1 MTRPNVLRCIFR
13 RNTTYARSCL
23 RRQFHSSVRF
33 YQGAHDPPR
42 NLEGQNDI
50 SGKALKDGKNS
61 RSSRIH
67 DDTRPKFCFNC
78 GRPGHGRSECKNATA
93 SLEQKQQIL
102 KETLKDSYD
111 PHYLKKRKELTKS
124 DRRPPPP
131 APPPAPTQQN
141 DLTTGQEAVLKRLKP
156 YSEEDKVILRN
167 VYTPTQ
173 FAALEAGEEAVDAQD
188 IAQQATL
195 REDPMAFE
203 YFDDFSKIHPVIDKA
218 VKAPKENY
226 DPKLRYKNED
236 EIAEDLAKFIQDLP
250 DEPTRLDYIKFTD
263 NLRLTVGK
271 EEAERNPRSSLAPE
285 IPKGLESLQRPGMK
299 TGEADVDPAMKRL
312 MRQTGFSL
320 DEIRRFR
327 VKNLVVH
334 RVVNQTRM
342 GKIQSMYYLTV
353 AGNGRGLLG
362 IGEGKSSEPEDA
374 RRQAHFNAIRNVQPI
389 PRYEDRTI
397 FGDVRVKIGAVELEL
412 MTRPP
417 ARGLGKKLVDVRKV
431 YYGGQV

>member
-1 MTRPNVLRCIFR
+1 MVTPKALRCIFA
-13 RNTTYARSCL
+13 RNTAPARCCL
-23 RRQFHSSVRF
+23 RRQFHSSIQLF
-33 YQGAHDPPR
+33 QHADDPPQQSQGQSSTGEKGAKKR
-42 NLEGQNDI
+42 N
-50 SGKALKDGKNS
+50 DGKNDGVLRES
-61 RSSRIH
+61 EDH
-67 DDTRPKFCFNC
+67 DAPRPRFCFNC
-78 GRPGHGRSECKNATA
+78 GQQGHDRSGCKNPAA
-93 SLEQKQQIL
+93 SFEEKQNIL
-102 KETLKDSYD
+102 KGAMKESYD
-111 PHYLKKRKELTKS
+111 PDYRRKRQSLKKLDSRTTTPQTELTPKQ
-124 DRRPPPP
+124 
-131 APPPAPTQQN
+131 A
-141 DLTTGQEAVLKRLKP
+141 AVLKNLKP
-156 YSEEDKVILRN
+156 YTEKDKAKLRN
-167 VYTPTQ
+167 AYTPAQ

-188 IAQQATL
+188 IAQQATI

-236 EIAEDLAKFIQDLP
+236 EIAEDFAKFIQNMP
-250 DEPTRLDYIKFTD
+250 DKPTRLDYIKFRD

-271 EEAERNPRSSLAPE
+271 EEAERNPRSSMAPE
-285 IPKGLESLQRPGMK
+285 IPKGLDALQRPGIK
-299 TGEADVDPAMKRL
+299 SGEAEVEPAMKRL

-327 VKNLVVH
+327 IKNLVMH

-362 IGEGKSSEPEDA
+362 IGEGKSTEPEDA

-417 ARGLGKKLVDVRKV
+417 GMFSGISRS
-431 YYGGQV
+431 GQ